1 MHPTEPKDVFIIMRG
16 NGWSLGKISNKLG
29 VPKSTLFHW
38 ESEAETRR
46 SIDVYK
52 SVQLEK
58 LQEKY
63 IPSFEEELG
72 KLAGCLARVEHALE
86 KHDFETLPPQF
97 LLRTSLQLRSRLHKL
112 RSDVQ
117 PSRTLHEAEPQP
129 LPVPGCIS
137 RSLRE
142 IPDLEEVGSPSPLWG
157 EGRGEVSDIQ
167 GGTKRDENQ
176 NSGKSDHSTPATS
189 NEPNGTIVPF
199 SAPPDSSAV
208 TSTSSPSPNSSP
220 SPLWGEGRGEVSSPP
235 LGGEVPH
242 TGSQNGTKPNENANP
257 SKPEHST
264 PATSNNQNGTTVPF
278 SSPHTP
284 GRERY
289 GDLAVPLPTIA
300 DAHTN
305 EQIALTAGFPAPET
319 PAQPS
324 RNPKLAR
331 RVAEALRQVQHHGF
345 GTKR

>member
-1 MHPTEPKDVFIIMRG
+1 MHPTEPKNVFIIMRG
-16 NGWSLGKISNKLG
+16 NGWSLGKISSKLN

-38 ESEAETRR
+38 EAEEETRR

-117 PSRTLHEAEPQP
+117 PSRTLHEAESQP

-137 RSLRE
+137 RSLCE
-142 IPDLEEVGSPSPLWG
+142 VPDLEEVESSPSPLWG
-157 EGRGEVSDIQ
+157 EGQGEVSEIQ
-167 GGTKRDENQ
+167 GEVRQSESQNGTKRDENQ
-176 NSGKSDHSTPATS
+176 NSGKPDYSTPATS
-189 NEPNGTIVPF
+189 NEPNGTI
-199 SAPPDSSAV
+199 
-208 TSTSSPSPNSSP
+208 
-220 SPLWGEGRGEVSSPP
+220 
-235 LGGEVPH
+235 
-242 TGSQNGTKPNENANP
+242 
-257 SKPEHST
+257 
-264 PATSNNQNGTTVPF
+264 VPF

-305 EQIALTAGFPAPET
+305 EQIALAAGCPAPET
-319 PAQPS
+319 PAQPP

-331 RVAEALRQVQHHGF
+331 RVAEALKQVQHHGF